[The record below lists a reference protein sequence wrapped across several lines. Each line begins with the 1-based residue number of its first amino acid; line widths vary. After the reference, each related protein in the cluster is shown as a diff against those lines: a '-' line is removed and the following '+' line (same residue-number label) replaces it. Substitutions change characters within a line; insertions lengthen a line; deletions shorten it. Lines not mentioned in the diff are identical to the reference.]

1 MSGQATQVQRLQ
13 IMVESGLGRVRLDDY
28 LFARFGSLSRMYL
41 RDLVR
46 TNQVQVNGNYPNIGT
61 KVRTNDFIEI
71 AVDMSR
77 GTSMQPEDIPLN
89 IIYEDSYIIVVDK
102 PAGMLVHP
110 THRDKNGTLLNA
122 LTFYLN
128 KANIINGEHQKP
140 PIRPGL
146 VHRLDRETSGL
157 MVIAKSVD
165 VHRRLGREFL
175 KKRVEKRYVALV
187 DGVIEDNAGTIDSPI
202 GRYAEK
208 KLWDIKEDGKV
219 SVTRY
224 RVIERFTDTTLI
236 ELEPVTGRTNQ
247 LRIHCASI
255 GHPIVGDVQRGG
267 QPYGRLCLHAF
278 NLSFRHPQS
287 NSRIE
292 FVSEIP
298 PSFYGK

>member
-1 MSGQATQVQRLQ
+1 MSGQATQLQRLE

-46 TNQVQVNGNYPNIGT
+46 TNQVQVNGDYPNIGT
-61 KVRTNDFIEI
+61 KLRANDFIEI

-77 GTSMQPEDIPLN
+77 GTSMQPEDIPLS
-89 IIYEDSYIIVVDK
+89 IIYEDSYIVVVDK
-102 PAGMLVHP
+102 PTGMLVHP

-140 PIRPGL
+140 RIRPGL

-165 VHRRLGREFL
+165 VHRRLGREL
-175 KKRVEKRYVALV
+175 IKKRVEKRYVALV
-187 DGVIEDNAGTIDSPI
+187 DGLIKDDDGTIELPI

-224 RVIERFTDTTLI
+224 RVIDRFTNTTLV

-247 LRIHCASI
+247 LRIHCASV

-267 QPYGRLCLHAF
+267 APYSRLCLHACKLGF
-278 NLSFRHPQS
+278 LHPQS
-287 NSRIE
+287 NSRVE
-292 FVSEIP
+292 FVSSIP
-298 PSFYGK
+298 ESFFNR

>member
-1 MSGQATQVQRLQ
+1 MPGQATQVQRLE

-46 TNQVQVNGNYPNIGT
+46 TNQVQVNGDYPNIGT
-61 KVRTNDFIEI
+61 KLRANDFIEI

-77 GTSMQPEDIPLN
+77 GTSMQPEEIPLN
-89 IIYEDSYIIVVDK
+89 IIYEDSYIIIVDK

-128 KANIINGEHQKP
+128 KENIADGGPQKP
-140 PIRPGL
+140 RVRPGL

-157 MVIAKSVD
+157 LVIAKSID

-187 DGVIEDNAGTIDSPI
+187 DGVIDDDDGTIDSPI
-202 GRYAEK
+202 GRYPER

-224 RVIERFTDTTLI
+224 RVIERFVDTTLV

-247 LRIHCASI
+247 LRIHSASV
-255 GHPIVGDVQRGG
+255 GHPIVGDEQRGG
-267 QPYGRLCLHAF
+267 QPFSRLCLHAF

-287 NSRIE
+287 NSRVE

-298 PSFYGK
+298 PSFYTS